1 MSEVTLYELGTTP
14 QAVRRNDRHIHL
26 GHARP
31 KVRTSEHDV
40 SL

>member
-14 QAVRRNDRHIHL
+14 QAVRRNNPLIQL

-31 KVRTSEHDV
+31 NVRTSEHDV